1 MADTTD
7 ESMADAEAAA
17 SKLVLERLRDDIIMG
32 VFQPGQ
38 KLRLIELKSRY
49 ETGASP
55 LREALSRL
63 SAQQLVTQE
72 LNRGFSVPTIDVD
85 ELQDITALRR
95 RLEASAVRESVAHGD
110 EAWEDELLLSHR
122 RLKRLGP
129 AADIVT
135 DGAEPK
141 RVLQWE
147 QLHRQFHIALRAACR
162 SQWTQRFCATLND
175 QFDRYRRFARPSRDI
190 QNRLGAQHDRLLE
203 AALDRDAETCGQL
216 IDEHMQIT
224 GEAVLATLRTK
235 KVPGI

>member
-1 MADTTD
+1 MADTTED
-7 ESMADAEAAA
+7 SVVDAEAAA

-38 KLRLIELKSRY
+38 KLRLIELKTRY

-72 LNRGFSVPTIDVD
+72 VNRGFSVPAISVD
-85 ELQDITALRR
+85 ELQDISALRR
-95 RLEASAVRESVAHGD
+95 QLESRAVRESVARGD
-110 EAWEDELLLSHR
+110 EAWEDELILSHR

-135 DGAEPK
+135 DGAAPK
-141 RVLQWE
+141 LVLQWE
-147 QLHRQFHIALRAACR
+147 QQHRQFHVALRAACR

-190 QNRLGAQHDRLLE
+190 QTRLGAQHDKLLE
-203 AALDRDAETCGQL
+203 AALERDADACGQL

-224 GEAVLATLRTK
+224 GEAVLATLRNK
-235 KVPGI
+235 RLPGA